1 VAVQAS
7 EELLTLAELA
17 IALAGFSGVV
27 VAFGQ
32 RGEMTPLDRWR
43 FAALL
48 SISMSAAVLAFL
60 PSVLH
65 LLGISGSFLW
75 RMSSAVYLCVAVLHL
90 TFFAPRLLRTAR
102 ELDAPTSSAFLVASF
117 LLAALNLSLQLLNV
131 LGWPSPPNAA
141 FFISGLIVWLVLG
154 AASFGSLVIGS
165 RPR

>member
-1 VAVQAS
+1 MQAS
-7 EELLTLAELA
+7 DELLTLAELA

-32 RGEMTPLDRWR
+32 RGEVTVLDRWR

-60 PSVLH
+60 PAVLN

-75 RMSSAVYLCVAVLHL
+75 RTSSAVYLFVAVLHAS
-90 TFFAPRLLRTAR
+90 FFSSRLLRTSQ
-102 ELDAPTSSAFLVASF
+102 EVDAPVSRKFLVASF
-117 LLAALNLSLQLLNV
+117 LLAALHIFLQLLNV
-131 LGWPSPPNAA
+131 LGWPSSPNAA

-154 AASFGSLVIGS
+154 SVSFGSLVIGA

>member
-1 VAVQAS
+1 MQGS

-60 PSVLH
+60 PSVLS
-65 LLGISGSFLW
+65 LLGISGSSLW
-75 RMSSAVYLCVAVLHL
+75 RTSSAVYLFAAVFHL
-90 TFFAPRLLRTAR
+90 SFFAPRLMRTAR
-102 ELDAPTSSAFLVASF
+102 ELDAPESRAFLVASF
-117 LLAALNLSLQLLNV
+117 LLAALHIFLQLLNV

-154 AASFGSLVIGS
+154 AVSFGSLVIGA